1 MSRYSFSRVRSLL
14 CTLVLTATL
23 VTSGGI
29 LLGSISAQAATVQAA
44 ATVCATCD
52 VTSIA
57 AAIAAAT
64 PGDVIE
70 VRGGSYDGPLVVDKP
85 VTLRGVDNPIIDG
98 HGKGTIVHIT
108 SDNVTIEGFTL
119 RSTGNSH
126 DKEDTAILVEAQRAT
141 VSANTIMDALFGIV
155 LRKSHGSVIQN
166 NIVRS
171 KAADIALRGDGIKV
185 WYSDDVV
192 IEGNQASDGRD
203 IILWYSN
210 RAQVRNN
217 QFNRERYGLHL
228 MFSDQAT
235 ITGNSL
241 QFNSIGLYVM
251 YSRDPVITGNILANN
266 HGPSGGGL
274 GLKDVDRAVI
284 EGNRFVNNKI
294 AAQIDTSPR
303 EMGIE
308 NIWTGNVFAYNEIGL
323 AFMPSVRHNTLV
335 ENAFIDNTEQISI
348 LGGGQL
354 RDITWSKDG
363 RGNYWSDYAGFD
375 ADGDGIGDR
384 PYRSEKLFESLMGDN
399 PNLRLFLFSPSATA
413 IDFAARAFPTFR
425 PETKLEDTAPLMS
438 PPRSALLPPATA
450 HSSEQRLAFGLF
462 GGIAIVGV
470 LAVISRLRATAGGPR
485 AVRRVRKS
493 VAA

>member
-1 MSRYSFSRVRSLL
+1 MSGLKWLRAPLGAVLL
-14 CTLVLTATL
+14 AALLLTT
-23 VTSGGI
+23 GG
-29 LLGSISAQAATVQAA
+29 LLARPVPAQEKADQASMV
-44 ATVCATCD
+44 VCPSCE

-57 AAIAAAT
+57 AAIAVAA

-70 VRGGSYDGPLVVDKP
+70 VRGGSYAGPLVIAKP

-98 HGKGTIVHIT
+98 HDKGTVIQIT
-108 SDNVTIEGFTL
+108 GDNVTITGFTI
-119 RSTGNSH
+119 RGTGGSH
-126 DKEDTAILVEAQRAT
+126 DKEDTAIRIEAQHAT
-141 VSANTIMDALFGIV
+141 VANNTISDALFGIV
-155 LRKSHGSVIQN
+155 LRKAHGSVLQN
-166 NIVRS
+166 NIVRG
-171 KAADIALRGDGIKV
+171 KAVDIALRGDGIKV
-185 WYSDDVV
+185 WYSNDVV

-241 QFNSIGLYVM
+241 QFNSIGLYIM
-251 YSRDPVITGNILANN
+251 YSRDPTVIGNILANN

-294 AAQIDTSPR
+294 AAQVDTSPR

-308 NIWTGNVFAYNEIGL
+308 NVWTGNVFAYNEIGL

-354 RDITWSKDG
+354 RDITWTKDG

-384 PYRSEKLFESLMGDN
+384 PYRSEKLFESLMGN
-399 PNLRLFLFSPSATA
+399 HPNLRLFLFSPSATA
-413 IDFAARAFPTFR
+413 IDFAARAFPSFR

-438 PPRSALLPPATA
+438 PPRSALLPAVSTQ
-450 HSSEQRLAFGLF
+450 SSPQRLAFGLF
-462 GGIAIVGV
+462 GAITTAGA
-470 LAVISRLRATAGGPR
+470 LAIIRRLRANTGASR
-485 AVRRVRKS
+485 TVRRTRKAV
-493 VAA
+493 VA